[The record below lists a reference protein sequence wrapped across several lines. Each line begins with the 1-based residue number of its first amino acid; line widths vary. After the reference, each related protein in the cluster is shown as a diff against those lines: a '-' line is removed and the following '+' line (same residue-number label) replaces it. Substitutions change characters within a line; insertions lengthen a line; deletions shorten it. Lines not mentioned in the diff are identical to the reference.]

1 MELYSKRSGTAEA
14 GNGTTLP
21 APHHYEA
28 AAPGGY
34 KMAPEVAELATR
46 IIEEHHPYLKEADI
60 VYLFK
65 AGRWCNKGR
74 TITGKALVA
83 PEMWRFVGGCDL
95 VLILSEVIYK
105 NLSAEGQA
113 ALIDHELSHFCEPT
127 AGKGGILCWSLRD
140 HDVREFSAVVK
151 RHKICMSNLR
161 ALTKLDGDDGG
172 LEQLDM
178 MKSLAETVENEEA
191 LAEVYNNPVEIDED
205 DNLLCEEYE
214 EEPPR

>member
-1 MELYSKRSGTAEA
+1 MEFYSKRSGTTEE
-14 GNGTTLP
+14 G
-21 APHHYEA
+21 APIAASHRFEA

-34 KMAPEVAELATR
+34 KMAPEVAERAAR
-46 IIEEHHPYLKEADI
+46 IIEEHHPHLAEADI

-65 AGRWCNKGR
+65 GGRWCSKGR
-74 TITGKALVA
+74 TITGKALVVQ
-83 PEMWRFVGGCDL
+83 EMWRFVGGCDL

-113 ALIDHELSHFCEPT
+113 ALIDHELSHFCGPT
-127 AGKGGILCWSLRD
+127 AGKNGVLYWSLRD

-161 ALTKLDGDDGG
+161 ALAEPDADGGG

-191 LAEVYNNPVEIDED
+191 IAEIYNSPVEIDED
-205 DNLLCEEYE
+205 DNLLCEEFE
-214 EEPPR
+214 EDQPH